1 MVGACRCMGTCMERG
16 VADERAD
23 YCVML
28 EPVRYWLVG
37 VWKVLVVE
45 YCTCSYHVIGGDN
58 GGLPATRQSTT
69 LP

>member
-1 MVGACRCMGTCMERG
+1 M
-16 VADERAD
+16 ADEWAD
-23 YCVML
+23 YHAML
-28 EPVRYWLVG
+28 AGPVRYWLVE
-37 VWKVLVVE
+37 VWNVLGE